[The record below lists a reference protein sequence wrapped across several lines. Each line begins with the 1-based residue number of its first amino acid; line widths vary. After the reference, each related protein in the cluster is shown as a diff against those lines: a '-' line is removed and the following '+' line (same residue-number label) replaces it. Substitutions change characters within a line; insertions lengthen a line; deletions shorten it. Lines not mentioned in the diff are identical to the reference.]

1 VSLIEQ
7 AARRLEQLRAAGID
21 MPGTPGAAPA
31 APGGVAAAPPRE
43 PPPGDVEAIVAERR
57 AELPLQSPPRTAEPD
72 AEGPPRSRR
81 VEIDLER
88 LKAAGYITA
97 EGAASAIATEYRVIK
112 RPLLDNISG
121 RSAAKVENAR
131 VIMVTSALPGEGKT
145 FTSVNLAM
153 SIALELDSR
162 VLLVDA
168 DVTRPSVMAQLGL
181 RESRGLMDVL
191 LDPSL
196 DLAEVLLRT
205 NVPKLSLLPAGSAD
219 ARSTELLASDAM
231 VRFVAEAAGRY
242 RDRILVFD
250 APPLLA
256 TTEARVL
263 AKHMGQ
269 VVVVVEADRTT
280 HAVLHD
286 ALETIRSCPVVAT
299 LLNKASRS
307 DLGTYAS
314 AYYGYGYGYGAADR
328 GVE

>member
-1 VSLIEQ
+1 MSLIEQ

-21 MPGTPGAAPA
+21 VPVAADAVPGA
-31 APGGVAAAPPRE
+31 PPFAGIG
-43 PPPGDVEAIVAERR
+43 PGDVEVAVAARR
-57 AELPLQSPPRTAEPD
+57 ADLPLHAPRTRAPEPEP
-72 AEGPPRSRR
+72 EGPPKSKR
-81 VEIDLER
+81 VDIDVER

-97 EGAASAIATEYRVIK
+97 DNTGSPIATEYRVVK

-191 LDPSL
+191 LDPAL
-196 DLAEVLLRT
+196 DLSDVLLRT
-205 NVPKLSLLPAGSAD
+205 NVEKLSLLPAGSAD

-269 VVVVVEADRTT
+269 IVVVVEADRTT
-280 HAVLHD
+280 HGALHD
-286 ALETIRSCPVVAT
+286 ALETIRGCPVVAT
-299 LLNKASRS
+299 LLNKATRS

-314 AYYGYGYGYGAADR
+314 AYYGYGYGHVANDR
-328 GVE
+328 GPE

>member
-1 VSLIEQ
+1 MSLIEQ
-7 AARRLEQLRAAGID
+7 AARRLEQLRATGIE
-21 MPGTPGAAPA
+21 MPSAEPS
-31 APGGVAAAPPRE
+31 VAAPPRE
-43 PPPGDVEAIVAERR
+43 PVTAEQVEQAVAERTQR
-57 AELPLQSPPRTAEPD
+57 APVPQQEPERP
-72 AEGPPRSRR
+72 AKSRG
-81 VEIDLER
+81 VDIDVDR
-88 LKAAGYITA
+88 LRAAGYITVDDA
-97 EGAASAIATEYRVIK
+97 TSPIATEYRVIK
-112 RPLLDNISG
+112 RPLLDNIRG
-121 RSAAKVENAR
+121 RGASQVANAR

-181 RESRGLMDVL
+181 RESRGLMDAL
-191 LDPSL
+191 IDPAA
-196 DLAEVLLRT
+196 DLSDMLLRT
-205 NVPKLSLLPAGSAD
+205 NVAKLTLLPAGSAD

-231 VRFVAEAAGRY
+231 ARFVGELAGRY
-242 RDRILVFD
+242 PDRIILFD

-269 VVVVVEADRTT
+269 IVVVVEADRTT
-280 HAVLHD
+280 HGALHD

-299 LLNKASRS
+299 LLNKATRS

-314 AYYGYGYGYGAADR
+314 AYYGYGYGYGATDR
-328 GVE
+328 SAE

>member
-1 VSLIEQ
+1 MSLIEQ
-7 AARRLEQLRAAGID
+7 AAKRLEQLRAAGIEV
-21 MPGTPGAAPA
+21 PVAPEA
-31 APGGVAAAPPRE
+31 APGAPPFANVG
-43 PPPGDVEAIVAERR
+43 PAQVEAAVAERR
-57 AELPLQSPPRTAEPD
+57 AELPLAGARHRAPEPEP
-72 AEGPPRSRR
+72 EGPALSKR
-81 VEIDLER
+81 VEIDVER
-88 LKAAGYITA
+88 LRAAGYITA
-97 EGAASAIATEYRVIK
+97 DNATSAIATEYRVVK

-121 RSAAKVENAR
+121 RSAARVENAR

-191 LDPSL
+191 LDPTLELS
-196 DLAEVLLRT
+196 EVLLRT
-205 NVPKLSLLPAGSAD
+205 NVAKLSLLPAGSAD
-219 ARSTELLASDAM
+219 VRSTELLASDAM
-231 VRFVAEAAGRY
+231 ARFVAEAAGRY

-269 VVVVVEADRTT
+269 IVVVVEAERTT
-280 HAVLHD
+280 HGALHD
-286 ALETIRSCPVVAT
+286 ALETIRGCPVVAT
-299 LLNKASRS
+299 LLNKATRS

-314 AYYGYGYGYGAADR
+314 AYYGYGYGNGAGDR
-328 GVE
+328 GGVE

>member
-1 VSLIEQ
+1 V
-7 AARRLEQLRAAGID
+7 
-21 MPGTPGAAPA
+21 APDGPA
-31 APGGVAAAPPRE
+31 
-43 PPPGDVEAIVAERR
+43 
-57 AELPLQSPPRTAEPD
+57 QSK
-72 AEGPPRSRR
+72 R

-88 LKAAGYITA
+88 LRAAGYITA
-97 EGAASAIATEYRVIK
+97 DNATSPIATEYRVIK
-112 RPLLDNISG
+112 RPLLDNIRG
-121 RSAAKVENAR
+121 RGAAEVAHAR

-181 RESRGLMDVL
+181 RESRGLMDAL
-191 LDPSL
+191 IDPNA
-196 DLAEVLLRT
+196 DLSAMLLRT
-205 NVPKLSLLPAGSAD
+205 NVEKLSLLPAGSAD
-219 ARSTELLASDAM
+219 ARSTELLASDSMA
-231 VRFVAEAAGRY
+231 RFVGELAGRY
-242 RDRILVFD
+242 RDRILLFD

-269 VVVVVEADRTT
+269 IVVVVEADRTT
-280 HAVLHD
+280 HGALRD
-286 ALETIRSCPVVAT
+286 ALETVRGCPVVAT
-299 LLNKASRS
+299 LLNKATRS

-314 AYYGYGYGYGAADR
+314 AYYGYGYGYGATDR

>member
-7 AARRLEQLRAAGID
+7 AAKRLEQLRAAGID
-21 MPGTPGAAPA
+21 VPTAEPAPPALHDTPVALAPEQIEDYVSVRNAHAPLAGARQRAPA
-31 APGGVAAAPPRE
+31 AE
-43 PPPGDVEAIVAERR
+43 PERP
-57 AELPLQSPPRTAEPD
+57 AKSK
-72 AEGPPRSRR
+72 R
-81 VEIDLER
+81 VDIDLER

-97 EGAASAIATEYRVIK
+97 DNATSAIATEYRVIK
-112 RPLLDNISG
+112 RPLLDNVAG
-121 RSAAKVENAR
+121 RSAAKVENSR

-162 VLLVDA
+162 VLLIDA

-181 RESRGLMDVL
+181 RESRGLMDAL
-191 LDPSL
+191 LDPGL
-196 DLAEVLLRT
+196 DLSEVLLRT
-205 NVPKLSLLPAGSAD
+205 NVEKLSLLPAGSAD

-231 VRFVAEAAGRY
+231 ARFVHELNGRY

-269 VVVVVEADRTT
+269 IVVVVEADRTT
-280 HAVLHD
+280 HGALHD

-299 LLNKASRS
+299 LLNKATRS

-314 AYYGYGYGYGAADR
+314 AYYGYGYGYGATDR
-328 GVE
+328 GLE